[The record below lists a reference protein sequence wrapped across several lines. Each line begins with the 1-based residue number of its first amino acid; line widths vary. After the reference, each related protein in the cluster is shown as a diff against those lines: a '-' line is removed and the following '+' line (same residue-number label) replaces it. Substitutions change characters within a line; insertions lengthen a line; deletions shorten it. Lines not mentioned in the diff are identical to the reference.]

1 MEERLKEME
10 DDKTDRGTRH
20 GKYVE
25 EERKRRGRVVKGLK
39 TGLMML
45 VAAVAVWRWGKSK
58 GKGA

>member
-1 MEERLKEME
+1 MKERLKEME
-10 DDKTDRGTRH
+10 VDKEERGSSH
-20 GKYVE
+20 EKYVE

-58 GKGA
+58 GQDK